1 MGRSLCSRH
10 CCPPFRPPPGLT
22 DILWH
27 PAIPG
32 VRTPTRCPSLPQAG
46 FHPAPRHRLPRS
58 RVSVARLLRLFC
70 LPVRKVGLS
79 LPRGLCSCCPRSCP
93 SSPRPPAP
101 VESPP
106 RLTSELH
113 GDPLA
118 SPTRSRPLA
127 TGPRCSPCSRSP
139 LPSGAFTRAALEA
152 PQGAGPGRSV
162 SCGAQRSAQR
172 LTHIVGA
179 KERSGVEEIAPRPLP
194 KHEAPWRMRP
204 RRTGAGWG
212 RRGTWRSAR
221 RQGRSEHRGIVSRD
235 VP

>member
-1 MGRSLCSRH
+1 MGRSPVLTPLL
-10 CCPPFRPPPGLT
+10 PPFWPPPGLT

-46 FHPAPRHRLPRS
+46 FCPAPRHGLPRS
-58 RVSVARLLRLFC
+58 RVSVARLLRLFF

-139 LPSGAFTRAALEA
+139 LPSGAFTRGDCSLHRQLSSVPHSELHK
-152 PQGAGPGRSV
+152 GRDPVGLFRVEHSV
-162 SCGAQRSAQR
+162 QLSA
-172 LTHIVGA
+172 
-179 KERSGVEEIAPRPLP
+179 
-194 KHEAPWRMRP
+194 
-204 RRTGAGWG
+204 
-212 RRGTWRSAR
+212 
-221 RQGRSEHRGIVSRD
+221 
-235 VP
+235 

>member
-1 MGRSLCSRH
+1 MLTPLL
-10 CCPPFRPPPGLT
+10 PPFRPPPGLT

-79 LPRGLCSCCPRSCP
+79 LPRGLCSCFPRSCP

-118 SPTRSRPLA
+118 SLTRSLVQPVLPLA
-127 TGPRCSPCSRSP
+127 ASERRFYPRRLFPAST
-139 LPSGAFTRAALEA
+139 AVFRAALGA

-194 KHEAPWRMRP
+194 KLEAPWRMRP
-204 RRTGAGWG
+204 WRTGAGWG

-221 RQGRSEHRGIVSRD
+221 RQGRSEHREIVSRD

>member
-1 MGRSLCSRH
+1 MGRSPVLTPLL
-10 CCPPFRPPPGLT
+10 PPFWPPPGLT

-58 RVSVARLLRLFC
+58 RVSVARLLRLFR

-127 TGPRCSPCSRSP
+127 TGPWCSPCSR
-139 LPSGAFTRAALEA
+139 FRAALLPAATVPCIDSCLPCRTRSSTRGGTRLVCFVWSTAFSSA
-152 PQGAGPGRSV
+152 PDSY
-162 SCGAQRSAQR
+162 
-172 LTHIVGA
+172 
-179 KERSGVEEIAPRPLP
+179 
-194 KHEAPWRMRP
+194 
-204 RRTGAGWG
+204 
-212 RRGTWRSAR
+212 
-221 RQGRSEHRGIVSRD
+221 SRC
-235 VP
+235 